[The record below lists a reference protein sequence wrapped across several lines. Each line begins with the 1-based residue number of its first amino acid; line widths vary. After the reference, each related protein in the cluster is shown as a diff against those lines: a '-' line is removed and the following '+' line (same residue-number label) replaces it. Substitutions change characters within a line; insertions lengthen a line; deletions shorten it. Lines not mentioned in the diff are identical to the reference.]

1 MSQSNLPLQENADYS
16 DPELA
21 LAWTYVNSPGITEQS
36 APLTLPGPL
45 GRCMSKHQRQL
56 GVVHVD
62 ELRAMAD
69 ENGMIHIDQLP
80 VQQKKYQR
88 PIRGQ
93 QIPLNNASTWVPMDT
108 PEPEPIVIQDPQ
120 AMTRP
125 EIEALKAR
133 LRDMG
138 EFDVDEPGADVAE
151 LPE

>member
-1 MSQSNLPLQENADYS
+1 MTSNIPLQKDADYS
-16 DPELA
+16 DPEQA
-21 LAWTYVNSPGITEQS
+21 LAWTLVNAPGITPQS
-36 APLTLPGPL
+36 APLTIPGPL
-45 GRCMSKHQRQL
+45 GRCLSKHQREL

-62 ELRAMAD
+62 ELRAMANAD
-69 ENGMIHIDQLP
+69 GFIHVDQLP
-80 VQQKKYQR
+80 VQVKKYQR

-133 LRDMG
+133 LADMG
-138 EFDVDEPGADVAE
+138 ELPTIEIKPDVAE
-151 LPE
+151 VLE